1 MTRATLAALLIAAAA
16 CSPNAIAPTPTPTGS
31 VAATSPTP
39 TPSTAA
45 TTAAPS
51 AIGARHVN
59 VVLGFAVNV
68 PAPWRVSEC
77 QSSVTR
83 DGDYLGQDVLTW
95 RTPAEEH
102 DLGGG
107 GDTGGSGAF
116 TWVVTISAQTSD
128 RSAAEYATAAGGSV
142 GDKVETTTIDGRP
155 AIRKADGLTGRP
167 TYYVANQGR
176 IYTIGLSI
184 GYDPTAPP
192 PPSTTEA
199 TFDAIARSLTFVMPT
214 ARPTRSPAPQ
224 LSPEVTAVVDAV
236 AAAFAAS
243 DADKLR
249 ELMPPTCWFTSA
261 GYQSSGVVLSREK
274 MADVLRMSFAQGRRV
289 TVEPR
294 PINTDAPYVRGPFW
308 VWSTW
313 SAYNAPSFNPES
325 VTQLVFDQ
333 IDGRWYWTGALF
345 NAGSLRR

>member
-1 MTRATLAALLIAAAA
+1 MT
-16 CSPNAIAPTPTPTGS
+16 
-31 VAATSPTP
+31 
-39 TPSTAA
+39 
-45 TTAAPS
+45 
-51 AIGARHVN
+51 
-59 VVLGFAVNV
+59 V

-77 QSSVTR
+77 LSGLSREGT
-83 DGDYLGQDVLTW
+83 YLGQDVLTW
-95 RTPAEEH
+95 RTAAEEH

-116 TWVVTISAQTSD
+116 TWVITIAAQIS
-128 RSAAEYATAAGGSV
+128 SQSEAEFAAAVGGSV

-155 AIRKADGLTGRP
+155 AIRKADGLTGRV
-167 TYYVANQGR
+167 TYYVANEGR
-176 IYTIGLSI
+176 VYSIGLSI
-184 GYDPTAPP
+184 GFDPNAPS

-199 TFDAIARSLTFVMPT
+199 TFDAVARSLTFVTPT
-214 ARPTRSPAPQ
+214 ARPTPSPAPQ
-224 LSPEVTAVVDAV
+224 LSPAVAAVIDAV
-236 AAAFAAS
+236 AAAFATS

-249 ELMPPTCWFTSA
+249 ELMPPKCWFMSA
-261 GYQSSGVVLSREK
+261 GYASSGVVLSREK
-274 MADVLRMSFAQGRRV
+274 MADQLRASFALGRRV
-289 TVEPR
+289 TVESR

-345 NAGSLRR
+345 NAGSLKPTR